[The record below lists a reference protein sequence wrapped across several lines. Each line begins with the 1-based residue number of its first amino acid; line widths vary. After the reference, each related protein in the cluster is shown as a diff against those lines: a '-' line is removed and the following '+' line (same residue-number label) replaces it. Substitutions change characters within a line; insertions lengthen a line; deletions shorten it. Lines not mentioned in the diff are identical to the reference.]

1 MMTRRRIRPLTALD
15 GFIIGLALALLLNA
29 PSVLAVWP

>member
-1 MMTRRRIRPLTALD
+1 MIRHRFRPLTALD
-15 GFIIGLALALLLNA
+15 GFILGLALALLLNA